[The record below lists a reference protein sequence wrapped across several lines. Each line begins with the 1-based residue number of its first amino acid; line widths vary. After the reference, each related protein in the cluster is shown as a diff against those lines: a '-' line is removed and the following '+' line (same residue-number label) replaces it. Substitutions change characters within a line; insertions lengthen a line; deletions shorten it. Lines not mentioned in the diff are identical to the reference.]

1 MKLESSEKDC
11 LELAGAAS
19 AERVKAMEE
28 AYDRSRTV
36 CDGLAEAIEVFEGAS
51 NIFAALAG
59 YMDSGLWLQDYERD
73 ESGGF
78 PSDLKRGVLSQD
90 GLYDLLGDIE
100 RLRSRIRGPL
110 VSD

>member
-90 GLYDLLGDIE
+90 GLYDLLDDIE
-100 RLRSRIRGPL
+100 RLRARIHGPQ
-110 VSD
+110 VTE